1 MSQLTQTL
9 LAFLLATTTLFAGT
23 GFNGVSGSTKTYTL
37 NDKVGANAL
46 TFDSDAPME
55 KIHGTADGV
64 TGSFKLDPTN
74 LEATSGSVSV
84 PVRNMKTAITKRD
97 DHMYSKNWLDADSYP
112 TITYSITSLKNVKAT
127 TKDGRNVATA
137 TAVGTF
143 TCHGVT
149 KPLEA
154 AVTITFVPESADTK
168 KRASGNLVMVNA
180 RFMVALA
187 DFGIKGMG
195 DIVGTKVGEKIAID
209 ANLFANS

>member
-1 MSQLTQTL
+1 MSQLTQIL
-9 LAFLLATTTLFAGT
+9 LAFALATSTLLAGT
-23 GFNGVSGSTKTYTL
+23 GFNGISGSTKTYTL

-64 TGSFKLDPTN
+64 TGSFKLDPTD
-74 LEATSGSVSV
+74 LEKTTGSISV

-112 TITYSITSLKNVKAT
+112 TITYTVDALKNVKAT
-127 TKDGRNVATA
+127 TRDGRNVATA

-154 AVTITFVPESADTK
+154 KITITFVPESAETK

-180 RFMVALA
+180 QFKVALA
-187 DFGIKGMG
+187 NYGITGMG
-195 DIVGTKVGEKIAID
+195 NIVGTKVGEEIAID